1 MIGFATYGMLY
12 PPQIAL
18 RAQTSVRG
26 FTISSFYKF
35 GNVNAVNYACI
46 TTNIGASVLF
56 KVDDAVLVTAPH
68 NGDYYIIDE
77 DKIIFKEN
85 Q

>member
-1 MIGFATYGMLY
+1 MIGFATYGTLY

-18 RAQTSVRG
+18 RAQTSIRG
-26 FTISSFYKF
+26 FTINSFYKF

-46 TTNIGASVLF
+46 RTDVGASVLF
-56 KVDDAVLVTAPH
+56 KVEDAVLVTAPH
-68 NGDYYIIDE
+68 NGSYYIIDE

-85 Q
+85 P

>member
-1 MIGFATYGMLY
+1 MAGFATYGTLY

-18 RAQTSVRG
+18 KLQSSVRE
-26 FTISSFYKF
+26 FTSDSFHKF

-46 TTNIGASVLF
+46 RTNVGASCFFALA
-56 KVDDAVLVTAPH
+56 DAVIVTAFGA
-68 NGDYYIIDE
+68 NYYIIDE
-77 DKIIFKEN
+77 DKILFKEN

>member
-1 MIGFATYGMLY
+1 MIGFATYGTLY

-18 RAQTSVRG
+18 RVQPSTVG
-26 FTISSFYKF
+26 FTISSYYKF

-46 TTNIGASVLF
+46 TTDVGASVLF
-56 KVDDAVLVTAPH
+56 KLTDAVLVTAPH
-68 NGDYYIIDE
+68 NGDYYLIDE

>member
-1 MIGFATYGMLY
+1 MIGFATYGTLY

-46 TTNIGASVLF
+46 TTDNGASVLF
-56 KVDDAVLVTAPH
+56 KVADAVLVTAPH